1 MMHSSNIRTWAQHP
15 CPSCERRPPNRLR
28 VLATLL
34 TGPPPSILQGAV
46 GCKPLVA
53 LMRYMQDSSTSLSV
67 LQDMLQPLL
76 DAEQHLPP
84 QMPVPSPQMTPA
96 ERSAFLRSQ
105 LKQAHPASSSSEQ
118 QQQQS
123 SQPRIA
129 HLLKTLGLA
138 VRTLHIMDQEQG
150 FKQVASGPLS
160 LWYRHDTVAKSQIL
174 RARVVLDE
182 SVAVRPAA
190 AEMTVAAALPG
201 RACLA
206 VVNHRACRADSR
218 LLQGWSGACHI
229 HPRGSLGSVCG
240 GCARALDD

>member
-1 MMHSSNIRTWAQHP
+1 M
-15 CPSCERRPPNRLR
+15 
-28 VLATLL
+28 
-34 TGPPPSILQGAV
+34 

-67 LQDMLQPLL
+67 LTDMLQPLL

-96 ERSAFLRSQ
+96 ERSASLRSQ
-105 LKQAHPASSSSEQ
+105 LQQAHPASSGE

-138 VRTLHIMDQEQG
+138 VRTLHIMDQEEG
-150 FKQVASGPLS
+150 FKQVASGPLA
-160 LWYRHDTVAKSQIL
+160 LWYCHDTVAKSQIL

-190 AEMTVAAALPG
+190 EMVVAAALPG

-206 VVNHRACRADSR
+206 AVDHRACRADSR
-218 LLQGWSGACHI
+218 PQCCRHVSHPSKGQPGDCMWWVCKGA
-229 HPRGSLGSVCG
+229 
-240 GCARALDD
+240 